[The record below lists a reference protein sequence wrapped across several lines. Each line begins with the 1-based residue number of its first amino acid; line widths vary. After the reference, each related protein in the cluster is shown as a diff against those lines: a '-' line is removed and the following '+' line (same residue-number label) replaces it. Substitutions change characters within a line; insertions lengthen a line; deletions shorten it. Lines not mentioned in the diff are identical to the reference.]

1 MYTNNP
7 AMRRLIESGLVLTS
21 PLRPR
26 NQTDAPKIREE
37 LKKKRA

>member
-7 AMRRLIESGLVLTS
+7 AMRRLIETGIVITS

-26 NQTDAPKIREE
+26 NQTDVARIRAE
-37 LKKKRA
+37 LKKRA